1 LWSNTEAF
9 SLRRLPAART
19 SPINRPPARPFA
31 CLPMSDSSKMPLPLR
46 WLSRKL
52 LALGFGR
59 SVAVS
64 GAMLLLAEFGLFR
77 LAAVPGGVAVASPL
91 RLVLLASAALV
102 PLVIVAVLA
111 RMLFGLESAR
121 RRLAVAATQDDLTG
135 TYNRRHFMD
144 VAQREWARCR
154 RYGDDVAL
162 LLIDADHF
170 KPISGEYGSAAGAA
184 VLIDIA
190 QAAAQT
196 LRQTDLLARFGSEEL
211 IVLLPHTD
219 PLGALDVAERIRERV
234 ASRPLRWDHE
244 ELQTTVSIGVA
255 SIGAD
260 HGSLDLVVR
269 DAAEALAAAQQAGR
283 NCVRAAPIQPRRSG
297 STYPVISR

>member
-1 LWSNTEAF
+1 
-9 SLRRLPAART
+9 
-19 SPINRPPARPFA
+19 
-31 CLPMSDSSKMPLPLR
+31 MSDSSKMPLPLR

-52 LALGFGR
+52 LTLGFGR
-59 SVAVS
+59 SMAAG
-64 GAMLLLAEFGLFR
+64 GAMLLLAEFTLLR
-77 LAAVPGGVAVASPL
+77 LAAVPGGIAVASPL
-91 RLVLLASAALV
+91 RLVMLASAAAL
-102 PLVIVAVLA
+102 PLVIVAVLM

-144 VAQREWARCR
+144 VAQREWSRCR

-170 KPISGEYGSAAGAA
+170 KPISGEYGSSAGAA
-184 VLIDIA
+184 VLVDIA

-260 HGSLDLVVR
+260 HNSLDLVVR
-269 DAAEALAAAQQAGR
+269 DAAEALVAAQQAGR